1 MFTTLKKNSIL
12 VLLALSVMATQACK
26 KSSTAPTE
34 EGTDNNYG
42 LVVNAGT
49 PSATYI
55 LNTPL
60 LSSGT
65 LTTAGNGAE
74 TNTGVITQRGEFFY
88 GTNDAGN
95 LVKFTSSNKV
105 NTIVK
110 EIPFNQISWA
120 YYSSFFAWKD
130 DKTLVLFSM
139 KEALQFE
146 YATLNVETMT
156 ITASGNINI
165 PLPAKGFYYWG
176 NSATFLGN
184 KLYLSY
190 NLVNETTS
198 LPLNEVYLASMD
210 FPNISAVTITK
221 DTRFNQ
227 PAHYNLNAPGTFT
240 DNGFAYF
247 INSPTIW
254 IGGETGGSFSIYRVA
269 NGATSIDAAYQ
280 FELTDRT
287 KEEATDLFYVG
298 NGKAIVKIFDK
309 TQLLTWEDYSN
320 KFIAD
325 YYIVDVVNKTKQK
338 LDIPKSIPNPYNV
351 NVLHDGNLVYIA
363 ALTADGYYVYN
374 YNLTSGSVARG
385 VKLDGVNGLTKLVK
399 FK

>member
-1 MFTTLKKNSIL
+1 MFRTLKKQSLFSFVAI
-12 VLLALSVMATQACK
+12 AIIAFSSCK
-26 KSSTAPTE
+26 KSTDPKEEVTE
-34 EGTDNNYG
+34 KNYG
-42 LVVNAGT
+42 LVVSAGT
-49 PSATYI
+49 PSANYI
-55 LNTPL
+55 LNTTQL
-60 LSSGT
+60 GSGS

-74 TNTGVITQRGEFFY
+74 TTTGIITQRGEYFY

-95 LVKFTSSNKV
+95 LIKFTSSNKV
-105 NTIVK
+105 NKVIK
-110 EIPFNQISWA
+110 EIPFTQISWA

-165 PLPAKGFYYWG
+165 PKPAAGYYYWG
-176 NSATFLGN
+176 NSAVFFGN
-184 KLYLSY
+184 KLYISY
-190 NLVNETTS
+190 NLTDEKTS

-210 FPNISAVTITK
+210 FPNVSSVTITK

-240 DNGFAYF
+240 DGGYAYF
-247 INSPTIW
+247 INAPTIW
-254 IGGETGGSFSIYRVA
+254 IAGETGGSFSIYRVA
-269 NGATSIDAAYQ
+269 NGATTIDANYQ

-309 TQLLTWEDYSN
+309 AQISTWQDYSG
-320 KFIAD
+320 KYIAD
-325 YYIVDVVNKTKQK
+325 YYLLDVVNKTKTK
-338 LDIPKSIPNPYNV
+338 LNIPKSIPNPYST
-351 NVLHDGNLVYIA
+351 NVLVEGDVAYIG
-363 ALTADGYYVYN
+363 ALTAEGYYVYA
-374 YNLTSGSVARG
+374 YNVTSGTVTRG
-385 VKLDGVNGLTKLVK
+385 TKLEGVNGLSKLVK

>member
-1 MFTTLKKNSIL
+1 MLTKIKRQSLLLLFAVS
-12 VLLALSVMATQACK
+12 VLGFAACK
-26 KSSTAPTE
+26 KDNSNTEEPTE
-34 EGTDNNYG
+34 KNYG
-42 LVVNAGT
+42 LVVSAGT
-49 PSATYI
+49 PSARYI
-55 LNTPL
+55 LNTNSL
-60 LSSGT
+60 TEGA

-74 TNTGVITQRGEFFY
+74 TNVGIITQKGEFFY

-110 EIPFNQISWA
+110 EIPFSQISWA

-130 DKTLVLFSM
+130 DKTLVLFSI

-165 PLPAKGFYYWG
+165 PLPTAGYYYWG
-176 NSATFLGN
+176 NSAVFFGN

-190 NLVNETTS
+190 NKTDSNTK

-210 FPNISAVTITK
+210 FPNVNTVTITK
-221 DTRFNQ
+221 DNRFNQ
-227 PAHYNLNAPGTFT
+227 PAHYTLNAPATFI
-240 DNGFAYF
+240 DNGYAYF
-247 INSPTIW
+247 LNSPTIW

-269 NGATSIDAAYQ
+269 NGSTSIDASYQ

-287 KEEATDLFYVG
+287 KEEATDLFYIG
-298 NGKAIVKIFDK
+298 NGKAIIKIFDK
-309 TQLLTWEDYSN
+309 TKISTWQDYDG
-320 KFIAD
+320 KFISE
-325 YYIVDVVNKTKQK
+325 YYVLDVVNKTKTK
-338 LDIPKSIPNPYNV
+338 LNIPKSLPNPYAT
-351 NVLHDGNLVYIA
+351 NVLLDGGVAYIA
-363 ALTADGYYVYN
+363 VTTAEGSFVYN
-374 YNLTSGSVARG
+374 YNLSSGAVARG
-385 VKLDGVNGLTKLVK
+385 VKLDGVNGISTLVK

>member
-1 MFTTLKKNSIL
+1 MLTTIKRQSLF
-12 VLLALSVMATQACK
+12 VLALTVLGFSACK
-26 KSSTAPTE
+26 KSSSTAEETTE
-34 EGTDNNYG
+34 KNYG
-42 LVVNAGT
+42 LVVSAGT
-49 PSATYI
+49 PAATYV
-55 LNTPL
+55 LNTTL
-60 LSSGT
+60 LTSGT

-74 TNTGVITQRGEFFY
+74 TNTGVITQRGEYFY

-105 NTIVK
+105 NTIIK

-165 PLPAKGFYYWG
+165 PLPTAGYYYWG
-176 NSATFLGN
+176 NAAVFMGN
-184 KLYLSY
+184 KLYISY
-190 NLVNETTS
+190 NKTNESTY

-210 FPNISAVTITK
+210 FPNVSNVTVTK

-227 PAHYNLNAPGTFT
+227 PAHYNLNAPGTFV
-240 DNGFAYF
+240 DNGYAYF
-247 INSPTIW
+247 LNAPTIW

-269 NGATSIDAAYQ
+269 NGATTIDASYQ

-298 NGKAIVKIFDK
+298 NGKAIIKILDK
-309 TQLLTWEDYSN
+309 TQILTWQDYDG
-320 KFIAD
+320 KYLAD
-325 YYIVDVVNKTKQK
+325 YYLIDVVNKTKTK
-338 LDIPKSIPNPYNV
+338 LNIPKSIAKPYSV
-351 NVLHDGNLVYIA
+351 NVLLDGNLVYIA
-363 ALTADGYYVYN
+363 ALTAEGYYVYN
-374 YNLTSGSVARG
+374 YNLTTGTVTKGA
-385 VKLDGVNGLTKLVK
+385 KLEGIGGLSKLVK